1 MDSSL
6 QFISTANM
14 SYDDWLAYRYT
25 GIGASEVGCIMGLD
39 QYKSPAE
46 LFCEKIGKG
55 VRPTL
60 ENMAMF
66 NGKHLED
73 YIANMWEHWE
83 SDEASVIS
91 NKNAGRKIRRMQ
103 KVNAYVRNP
112 KYPWLFVSLDRKINK
127 HGSKGEG
134 ALELKTIGGYE
145 IKKWENGIKPSHLI
159 QVQTQMGVCMF
170 TYGEL
175 AVFIDGR
182 KFDVFPFDFS
192 SSIFEAII
200 ESTHDFWERVKR
212 GRSLVGKQYEAR
224 QNFDERSYHDLQLE
238 IDSIEPPPTAGD
250 AYLDFMAAKYKDDS
264 KGLILEG
271 TEEMLLLAQKHK
283 AYSVKIDDLSDK
295 KNAVEGKLKN
305 YLKDAVELNFRSDG
319 KITWRSNVK
328 GTRVFKNSV
337 K

>member
-14 SYDDWLAYRYT
+14 TYEDWLAYRYT
-25 GIGASEVGCIMGLD
+25 GIGASEVACIMGLD

-46 LFCEKIGKG
+46 LFCEKIGQS

-73 YIANMWEHWE
+73 YVADLWQYWDG
-83 SDEASVIS
+83 DEASIIA
-91 NKNAGRKIRRMQ
+91 NKNAGKKIRRMQ

-145 IKKWENGIKPSHLI
+145 VRKWETGIKPSHII
-159 QVQTQMGVCMF
+159 QVQTQTGVCMF
-170 TYGEL
+170 DYGEL
-175 AVFIDGR
+175 ATFVDGR
-182 KFDVFPFDFS
+182 KFDVFPFDHTK
-192 SSIFEAII
+192 SIFDAII
-200 ESTHDFWERVKR
+200 ESTFDFWERVKK
-212 GRSLVGKQYEAR
+212 GRALSGQKFEAS
-224 QNFDERSYHDLQLE
+224 QNFDMRAVEQIQLE
-238 IDSIEPPPTAGD
+238 IDSLEPPPSDGD
-250 AYLDFMAAKYKDDS
+250 AYLDFMSAKYKEDT
-264 KGLILEG
+264 KGLVIDG

-283 AYSVKIDDLSDK
+283 DYSLKIDDLRDK
-295 KNAVEGKLKN
+295 KDLVEGKLKN
-305 YLKDAVELNFRSDG
+305 YLKDAVELNFRSNG
-319 KITWRSNVK
+319 KVTWHSNVK
-328 GTRVFKNSV
+328 GTRVFKNNV